1 MDLQIDQAVERN
13 SKKVIGPKIIE
24 INGAKVI
31 GIIVIVMKKLS
42 QSKSY
47 RSKKVIKLSYARR
60 EAPRIFIAK
69 EAISEAYTKVPAK
82 TYVDYIIS
90 MSVCLSVA
98 QFCVWL
104 FERTI
109 KASNLRFA
117 ARCRLLLP
125 LEVF

>member
-31 GIIVIVMKKLS
+31 RIIVIVMKKLS

-60 EAPRIFIAK
+60 EAPRIFSCEAENIAK
-69 EAISEAYTKVPAK
+69 LI
-82 TYVDYIIS
+82 
-90 MSVCLSVA
+90 
-98 QFCVWL
+98 
-104 FERTI
+104 
-109 KASNLRFA
+109 
-117 ARCRLLLP
+117 
-125 LEVF
+125 